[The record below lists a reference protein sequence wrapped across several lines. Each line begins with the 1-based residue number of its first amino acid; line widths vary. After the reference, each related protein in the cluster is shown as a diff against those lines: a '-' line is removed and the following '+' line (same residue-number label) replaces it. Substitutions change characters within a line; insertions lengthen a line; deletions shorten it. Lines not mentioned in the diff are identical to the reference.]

1 MRPTEMAGIV
11 SLARKRHKKSQTLT
25 SQTIVVRAIM
35 IGLRTSQGISGLD
48 NLIFLKVSEA
58 LRYTNPFT
66 GKAYQD
72 YLNSVRRLGLINSG

>member
-1 MRPTEMAGIV
+1 
-11 SLARKRHKKSQTLT
+11 
-25 SQTIVVRAIM
+25 M
-35 IGLRTSQGISGLD
+35 II